1 MVHMLWPNFSPFMWA
16 SLESHIKISEHVL
29 LIRHRFVLSPIMYH
43 IIIMSMTDYKTQRS
57 LKREPCEKKIHGI
70 TFSTRPEL
78 AKATCQ
84 LFHSTMKA
92 ALVAVVVLVGLL
104 GNAEGRVGEEKPN
117 RWPTGRAEGNVV
129 VDEPQDES
137 STLEAGEEE
146 EDELMDYVV
155 GFKQPEVNS
164 LGSSMAQQEMVYAM
178 SSAFTTLSGPFK
190 VHTMIP
196 RFASAGVMLSAR
208 VSTLL
213 GLYA

>member
-1 MVHMLWPNFSPFMWA
+1 
-16 SLESHIKISEHVL
+16 
-29 LIRHRFVLSPIMYH
+29 
-43 IIIMSMTDYKTQRS
+43 
-57 LKREPCEKKIHGI
+57 
-70 TFSTRPEL
+70 
-78 AKATCQ
+78 
-84 LFHSTMKA
+84 MKA
-92 ALVAVVVLVGLL
+92 ALAVVVLVGLL

-117 RWPTGRAEGNVV
+117 RLPRAEGKVV

-146 EDELMDYVV
+146 ELMDYVV

-164 LGSSMAQQEMVYAM
+164 LGSSMTQQEMVYAM

-196 RFASAGVMLSAR
+196 RFASAGVMLSAQ

-213 GLYA
+213 GLYAERRTGVNKLSHFRVIRFSDNKRIGK